1 MGLLGT
7 FLSFFLI
14 VGFLFLLL
22 FAYNTKRRPRFVGNG
37 IDVKNIQ
44 YISKPF
50 SSCINPSSKKSK
62 EIPVNPEPKQHTPLE
77 VNTIQLQRGTVRS
90 SFFMS

>member
-22 FAYNTKRRPRFVGNG
+22 FAYNTK
-37 IDVKNIQ
+37 
-44 YISKPF
+44 
-50 SSCINPSSKKSK
+50 
-62 EIPVNPEPKQHTPLE
+62 EAAPV
-77 VNTIQLQRGTVRS
+77 RGERH
-90 SFFMS
+90 